1 MNNLNY
7 LELLGELG
15 ELGEHVFA
23 TLDEARA
30 AVDYQL
36 QDEGFVLTI
45 KHTRRVGYKKDGT
58 SKVLYCSCGA
68 KQPRPRPQPEAE
80 AEQQQRKRV
89 RGSRGTGCTFNCTI
103 RRQNGIEWAVLFM
116 TRNTTMHPLPTR
128 LSTRKDAL

>member
-1 MNNLNY
+1 MNNLNN

-15 ELGEHVFA
+15 ERVFA

-30 AVDYQL
+30 AVDSQL

-45 KHTRRVGYKKDGT
+45 KHTRRVGNKKDGDI
-58 SKVLYCSCGA
+58 KAVVLYCSCGA
-68 KQPRPRPQPEAE
+68 QQPRPRPQPEAE

-103 RRQNGIEWAVLFM
+103 RRQNGIEWAVFFM